1 MAVIGDIQTVTADGS
16 VVVYD
21 NPKFIL
27 DGTVRSLTT
36 DDIRLHFSIISGGS
50 GIGTSEFSYLTTR
63 TALDALTA
71 SGATTTIKFDN
82 VCDQIL
88 KTFLESLSDNSGV
101 TFTIT

>member
-27 DGTVRSLTT
+27 DGIVGSLTT
-36 DDIRLHFSIISGGS
+36 DGIRLHYTIISGGS
-50 GIGTSEFSYLTTR
+50 GSGSGEFSYLTTK
-63 TALDALTA
+63 TTLDAKTA
-71 SGATTTIKFDN
+71 SGATTTAKFFN
-82 VCDQIL
+82 VCDQVL
-88 KTFLESLSDNSGV
+88 KQFLEGLADNSGV